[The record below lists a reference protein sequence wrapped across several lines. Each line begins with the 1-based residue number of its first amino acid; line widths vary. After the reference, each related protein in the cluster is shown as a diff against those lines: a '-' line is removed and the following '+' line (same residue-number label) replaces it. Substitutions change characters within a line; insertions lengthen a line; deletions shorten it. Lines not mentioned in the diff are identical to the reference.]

1 MGGDGFA
8 AANGV
13 DAFVGFGFEVNSFR
27 GKAQRFGEH
36 FAHLGEMRAK
46 LRALKDHNGVDV
58 LDGKVPFVKKLANVF
73 EKVKAVRAFPLG
85 IAIWE
90 MRANVAEAGGAEERI
105 ANGVR
110 EDVAVGMPDRPFA
123 EGNYDAADD
132 EIAASGEAMQVV
144 ANSAAKA
151 HDLLGSDWR

>member
-8 AANGV
+8 VANRV

-58 LDGKVPFVKKLANVF
+58 LDGKVPFVKKFANVF

-85 IAIWE
+85 IAIRE
-90 MRANVAEAGGAEERI
+90 MRANIAEAGGTEERI

-110 EDVAVGMPDRPFA
+110 EDVAIGMPDRPFA

-151 HDLLGSDWR
+151 HDLLDSDWR

>member
-1 MGGDGFA
+1 MRGDSFA

-13 DAFVGFGFEVNSFR
+13 DTFVGFGFEVNSFW
-27 GKAQRFGEH
+27 GKAQRLGEH

-46 LRALKDHNGVDV
+46 LRALKDHNGVDM
-58 LDGKVPFVKKLANVF
+58 LDGKPPFVKKLANVF
-73 EKVKAVRAFPLG
+73 EKVKAVRAFPFG
-85 IAIWE
+85 IAIRE
-90 MRANVAEAGGAEERI
+90 MRANVAEAGRAEERI

-110 EDVAVGMPDRPFA
+110 EDVAIGMPDRPLA

-151 HDLLGSDWR
+151 HDLLDSDWR